1 MDSPLGLKMVKMKKI
16 NYTKLVKQHLEIL
29 GGLRFKSGLFSASKP
44 TVSTGY
50 DKAWLRD
57 NFYECIAFE
66 VVQDWKTVEETYRA
80 LLDIFKKHEFKIDYA
95 ISQKP
100 EYTHQFI
107 HARYNPETFE
117 EFWEE
122 WGNKQNDSIGC
133 ILFKIGE
140 LEKAGVKILKDD
152 DRRIVQKLVD
162 YLSTLEYWHDADS
175 GMWEE
180 AQEVHA
186 SSIGACVAGLE
197 MVKGLDGIE
206 VSEDL
211 IKKGYAAL
219 AKLLPRESEKKFVDL
234 ALLSLI
240 WPYDVVNARQ
250 TKEILENVEYH
261 LLKKKGVIRY
271 KGDAYYNKNL
281 DNYSEEAE
289 WTFGLAWL
297 AIIYEKLGKEKK
309 AKEFLAKVLGTV
321 SKSGEV
327 PELYYSNS
335 NKPNENMPL
344 GWSES
349 LFITAVYNVNHMH
362 MRIKDSQGGS
372 EVRKSGGLGRTGST
386 RIEKYKETRN
396 RVKRATKK
404 VKKKVIKEK
413 IVKKIQKK
421 VKKK

>member
-1 MDSPLGLKMVKMKKI
+1 MKKNV
-16 NYTKLVKQHLEIL
+16 NYRKLVKQHLKIL
-29 GGLRFKSGLFSASKP
+29 DGLRFKSGLFSASKP

-66 VVQDWKTVEETYRA
+66 VVHDWDSVRKTYRA
-80 LLDIFKKHEFKIDYA
+80 LLDIFKKHEAKIDYA

-107 HARYNPETFE
+107 HARYHPDTFE

-133 ILFKIGE
+133 VLFKIGE
-140 LEKAGVKILKDD
+140 LEKRKVSVLEDD
-152 DRRIVQKLVD
+152 DDKRLVQKLVD
-162 YLSTLEYWHDADS
+162 YLSTLEYWHDEDS

-180 AQEVHA
+180 DEEVHA

-197 MVKGLDGIE
+197 MVKGIDGIE
-206 VSEDL
+206 VPSEL
-211 IKKGYAAL
+211 IKKGHAAL

-240 WPYDVVNARQ
+240 WPYEVTTKRQ
-250 TKEILENVEYH
+250 AKEILDNVEYH
-261 LLKKKGVIRY
+261 LLKRKGVIRY

-297 AIIYEKLGKEKK
+297 AIIYDHLGMKKK
-309 AKEFLAKVLGTV
+309 AKVFLDKVLGTI

-335 NKPNENMPL
+335 DKPNDNNPL

-362 MRIKDSQGGS
+362 MKMKS
-372 EVRKSGGLGRTGST
+372 EK
-386 RIEKYKETRN
+386 IDEKI
-396 RVKRATKK
+396 
-404 VKKKVIKEK
+404 KKK
-413 IVKKIQKK
+413 KKGGQG
-421 VKKK
+421 